1 MEHPCLGR
9 RLVIGALSCVVLFLS
24 GCGTS
29 ASDFGGTAAAT
40 RTASDTRSSAPQV
53 GEIGTWELLES
64 SITSDSTVLRLGVTR
79 LGCASGTTGT
89 VLEPVVQVEG
99 ERIVIRTDVEPLSPG
114 GYTCQG
120 NNSVPVTV
128 ELDEP
133 VGKRELVDAACL
145 EGLAVNT
152 AACMDKGV
160 RWRP

>member
-1 MEHPCLGR
+1 
-9 RLVIGALSCVVLFLS
+9 VIGALSCLALFLG
-24 GCGTS
+24 GCGAS
-29 ASDFGGTAAAT
+29 ASDIGGAASPTETA
-40 RTASDTRSSAPQV
+40 RDTRSSAPEM
-53 GEIGTWELLES
+53 GDIGTWELLNS
-64 SITSDSTVLRLGVTR
+64 SITSDSTVLQLGVTR
-79 LGCASGTTGT
+79 LACASGVTGA
-89 VLEPVVQVEG
+89 VLDPVVQVQR
-99 ERIVIRTDVEPLSPG
+99 ERIVIRTDVKALSPG

-145 EGLAVNT
+145 EGRAVNT

>member
-1 MEHPCLGR
+1 VEHPCLGR
-9 RLVIGALSCVVLFLS
+9 RLVIGALSCLALFLS

-29 ASDFGGTAAAT
+29 ASDIGGAASPTKTA
-40 RTASDTRSSAPQV
+40 RDTRPSAPEM
-53 GEIGTWELLES
+53 GEIGTWELLNS
-64 SITSDSTVLRLGVTR
+64 SITSDSTVLQLGVTR
-79 LGCASGTTGT
+79 LGCASGVTGA
-89 VLEPVVQVEG
+89 VLDPVVQVKR
-99 ERIVIRTDVEPLSPG
+99 ERIVIRTDVEALSPG

-145 EGLAVNT
+145 EGRAVNT